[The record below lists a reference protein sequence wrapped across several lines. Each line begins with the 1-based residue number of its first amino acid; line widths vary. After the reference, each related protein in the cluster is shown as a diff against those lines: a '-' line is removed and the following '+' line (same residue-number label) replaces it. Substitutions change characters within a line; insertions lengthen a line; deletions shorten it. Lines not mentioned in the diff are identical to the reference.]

1 MGNFELSPVYY
12 GYIFQSDR
20 GATPLF
26 YALCDN
32 DCDMVDLLLEKGA
45 RVDIGMQGENEVPY
59 TT

>member
-1 MGNFELSPVYY
+1 MYY

-32 DCDMVDLLLEKGA
+32 NCDMVDLLLEKGA
-45 RVDIGMQGENEVPY
+45 RVDIGMQGDNEVPY
-59 TT
+59 SQIT

>member
-1 MGNFELSPVYY
+1 MG
-12 GYIFQSDR
+12 IFQSDR

-45 RVDIGMQGENEVPY
+45 RVDIGMQGDNEVPY
-59 TT
+59 ST